1 MPNYRF
7 ECSEGHEF
15 DGYAPISDWDK
26 QLTRKCEVGDC
37 TLQAQRVFSF
47 GTRSG
52 GLRPFVYFEKPN
64 GEIRVPGAAWIPCP
78 EGMVRKEV
86 TTLAEIRGIEHK
98 LSKDEQSKL
107 SRRREQEDQWN
118 EAQRAGDRSDMRQ
131 YIASGQV
138 PEIDYER
145 TQKEGQVVFTGRMK
159 ELEGGAREFMMKA
172 IENTNRKRD
181 FRSFDTG
188 THIGILHN
196 DER

>member
-1 MPNYRF
+1 MQFP
-7 ECSEGHEF
+7 
-15 DGYAPISDWDK
+15 
-26 QLTRKCEVGDC
+26 CEVGEC
-37 TLQAQRVFSF
+37 KALAQRVLSF
-47 GTRSG
+47 GTRAG
-52 GLRPFVYFEKPN
+52 GLRPFVYFEHPN
-64 GEIRVPGAAWIPCP
+64 GEIRVPGASWIPTP
-78 EGMVRKEV
+78 AGMVRKEV
-86 TTLAEIRGIEHK
+86 TTLAEVRGIEHR

-118 EAQRAGDRSDMRQ
+118 EEQRRDDRSDMRG

-145 TQKEGQVVFTGRMK
+145 SQKEGQIIYTGKMK
-159 ELEGGAREFMMKA
+159 ELEGGAREFMMQA

-181 FRSFDTG
+181 FRSYDTG